1 MQSFVSRIGIWVL
14 LAGILLWTACGSS
27 SGSGDYTSPADA
39 RFERLPS
46 SRTGV
51 TFSNDLKMDPVMNI
65 FNYMYFYNGG
75 GVAVGDLNGDELPD
89 LYFTSN
95 QQDNRLYLN
104 RGDFRFEDVTEAAG
118 VAGQTGWTTGVN
130 MADVNGDGLLDI
142 YVSQL
147 GEHMTFRGANQLY
160 INLGTDADGIP
171 VFEDQARR
179 YNLDLVGY
187 ATQSAFFDYDRDGD
201 LDMYMMNHSIHQNGT
216 FGKRVELRDSI
227 HPRAGDRLLRNDGD
241 TFTDVTL
248 EAGILSSVLGYGLG
262 LSVGDINL
270 DGWPDIYVGNDFHE
284 NDYLYL
290 NNRDGTFRE
299 ALNESMMHTS
309 RFSMGNDIGDL
320 NQDGFPDLISLDMLP
335 EDPVILKASAAE
347 DPFDVYYFKLNFGY
361 NYQFARNTL
370 QVNRG
375 SVPGK
380 PGQVRFSEIG
390 LQAGIAA
397 TDWSWSSLLADLDND
412 GRQDI
417 YIANGILGRSND
429 LDYINFLQQPENQA
443 PIQSDIVK
451 DEDLALTEQMPEIKV
466 PNYVYQNQGSLNF
479 VNRSRDWGLGQDS
492 YSNGAAYADLDND
505 GDLDLIVNNVNEE
518 AFIYR
523 NRTQETETAQVLK
536 VNLEG
541 AGKNPYGLGT
551 KVILRF
557 ADSEE
562 YIVRELQTTRG
573 YLSSVDPR
581 LLIGLGDR
589 ARIDELTVI
598 WPTGSSQVLRDVPA
612 GSVTLRESEA
622 SAPFDFADF
631 RRRIEGDPVFTEL
644 PLRGVDG
651 KHEENMFV
659 EFNREPLMPHMVS
672 TEGPA
677 LAVGDVDGDGLEDF
691 YHGGGKRQAG
701 ALYRQSRDG
710 TFTRGNVPA
719 FRADSLH
726 EDIDAVFLD
735 SDGDGDQDLIVV
747 SGGNEFAG
755 DDSGANAPRLYR
767 NDGTGH
773 FERDREALPSIYLT
787 ASCVLPADVDGDGDP
802 DLFIGGRAV
811 TSHYGVMPRSYLL
824 INDGTGK
831 YRDATAE
838 WSEDLVEAG
847 LVKGGAWADVNAD
860 ERPDLILAAEWSPVR
875 IFLNEGN
882 RLRESENNGLAA
894 ATGWWNCI
902 LPGDFDGDGDIDLLA
917 GNLGNNAKL
926 TASPEEPIRMYYN
939 DFDDNGTAEQLLT
952 HFYQGQERLFSTR
965 DEIVGQL
972 VDVKKKYLK
981 YADFARAELGSLIP
995 ARKLAEAKLVEAN
1008 TLQNSIA
1015 WNEGNG
1021 SFRLEPIAAY
1031 AAQWSPIKS
1040 GWVADFDRNG
1050 IDDVATFGNYY
1061 ENNIQMGRYDA
1072 SYGLV
1077 LMGSSGQQMHALSM
1091 EAGGLDVAGQT
1102 RRAEQI
1108 ELANGTVGI
1117 LLARNNDTPRL
1128 YRLNDAGQISMR

>member
-1 MQSFVSRIGIWVL
+1 LLVACDSRTDSY
-14 LAGILLWTACGSS
+14 TA
-27 SGSGDYTSPADA
+27 PEDA
-39 RFERLPS
+39 RFERLS
-46 SRTGV
+46 SEQTGV
-51 TFSNDLKMDPVMNI
+51 TFRNDLEMDPVMNI

-75 GVAVGDLNGDELPD
+75 GVAVGDVNGDELPD

-95 QQDNRLYLN
+95 QEDNRLYLN

-118 VAGQTGWTTGVN
+118 VAGQSGWTTGVN
-130 MADVNGDGLLDI
+130 MADVNGDGRLDI
-142 YVSQL
+142 YVCQL

-160 INLGTDADGIP
+160 INLGTDENGVP

-201 LDMYMMNHSIHQNGT
+201 LDMYMLNHSIHQNGT

-241 TFTDVTL
+241 RFTDVTL

-262 LSVGDINL
+262 LAVGDINL

-290 NNRDGTFRE
+290 NNGDGTFRE
-299 ALNESMMHTS
+299 VLDESMLHTS

-370 QVNRG
+370 QINRG

-380 PGQVRFSEIG
+380 PDQVRFSEIG
-390 LQAGIAA
+390 LQAGVAA

-417 YIANGILGRSND
+417 YIANGVLGRSND

-451 DEDLALTEQMPEIKV
+451 EEDLKLTEQMPEIKV
-466 PNYVYQNQGSLNF
+466 PNYVYQNLGELNF
-479 VNRSRDWGLGQDS
+479 VNRSREWGLGQDS

-505 GDLDLIVNNVNEE
+505 GDLDLVVNNVNDE

-523 NRTQETETAQVLK
+523 NRTQDTEPAQVLR
-536 VNLEG
+536 VILEG
-541 AGKNPYGLGT
+541 EGKNPYGLGT

-557 ADSEE
+557 ANSDE
-562 YIVRELQTTRG
+562 YIVRELQATRG

-589 ARIDELTVI
+589 DRIEELTVI
-598 WPTGSSQVLRDVPA
+598 WPSGRSQVLREVPA
-612 GSVTLRESEA
+612 GAITLRESEA
-622 SAPFDFADF
+622 GEPFDFAAF
-631 RRRIEGDPVFTEL
+631 RRRISGEPLFREVPL
-644 PLRGVDG
+644 PGVDF
-651 KHEENMFV
+651 KHDENLFV
-659 EFNREPLMPHMVS
+659 EFNREPLMPHMAS

-677 LAVGDVDGDGLEDF
+677 LAVGDVDGDGLQDF

-701 ALYRQSRDG
+701 VLYRQ
-710 TFTRGNVPA
+710 VPGGGFQRVRTPDFA
-719 FRADSLH
+719 ADSLH
-726 EDIDAVFLD
+726 EDVDATFVDIDQ
-735 SDGDGDQDLIVV
+735 DGDQDLIVV
-747 SGGNEFAG
+747 SGGNEFEGAA
-755 DDSGANAPRLYR
+755 SGANAPRLYR
-767 NDGTGH
+767 NDGTGRL
-773 FERDREALPSIYLT
+773 ERDPAALPEIYLT
-787 ASCVLPADVDGDGDP
+787 ASCVLPADVDSDGDI

-811 TSHYGVMPRSYLL
+811 TSHYGQIPRSYLL
-824 INDGTGK
+824 LNDGAGR
-831 YRDATAE
+831 YQDATGE
-838 WSEDLVEAG
+838 WSEALLRPG
-847 LVKGGAWADVNAD
+847 LVKGGAWTDLNED
-860 ERPDLILAAEWSPVR
+860 GRPDLILAAEWSPVQ
-875 IFLNEGN
+875 IYYNEGN
-882 RLRESENNGLAA
+882 RLRPSENTGLET
-894 ATGWWNCI
+894 ATGWWNCV
-902 LPGDFDGDGDIDLLA
+902 LPGDFDGDGDTDLLV
-917 GNLGNNAKL
+917 GNLGNNSKL
-926 TASPEEPIRMYYN
+926 TASTEAPVRMYYT

-952 HFYQGQERLFSTR
+952 YFYFGEERVFYTR
-965 DEIVGQL
+965 DEIVNQL
-972 VDVKKKYLK
+972 VEVKKKYLK
-981 YADFARAELGSLIP
+981 YTDFARAELGSLIP
-995 ARKLAEAKLVEAN
+995 PGKLAAAEVFEAN
-1008 TLQNSIA
+1008 TLESSIA
-1015 WNEGNG
+1015 WNEGG
-1021 SFRLEPIAAY
+1021 GQFRLQPIAAK
-1031 AAQWSPIKS
+1031 AAQWSPIRA
-1040 GWVADFDRNG
+1040 GWVADFDRDG
-1050 IDDVATFGNYY
+1050 SDDVAAFGNFY

-1077 LMGSSGQQMHALSM
+1077 LLGDNAQELRPLSM

-1102 RRAEQI
+1102 RRVVPI
-1108 ELANGTVGI
+1108 DLADGTRGM
-1117 LLARNNDTPRL
+1117 LLARNDQTPVL
-1128 YRLNDAGQISMR
+1128 YQLVEAAQISMR